1 MTGEQM
7 TENRKG
13 MLLVISGP
21 SGVGK
26 GTLLRTLFA
35 EDRSFGFSVSATT
48 RGPRPG
54 EQDGVDYH
62 FLTEERF
69 AELVRENAFLEH
81 AEVHGHHYGTLRT
94 EVARRIEAGRNV
106 VLDIDV
112 QGALQVMASW
122 PDCVSVFILPPSYAE
137 LRERLTG
144 RHTETPE
151 DVERRLRNARREIPM
166 AERYQYQIVNDRAEE
181 AAQRLLQIARAEKQR
196 TTRYHPV
203 VSEE

>member
-1 MTGEQM
+1 
-7 TENRKG
+7 

-69 AELVRENAFLEH
+69 AELVRENAFLEY

>member
-69 AELVRENAFLEH
+69 AELVRENAFLEY